1 MKPLLFLV
9 AAFSAGM
16 AAAQDL
22 PEAELKLRV
31 DLSSFAPEGAFFRGS
46 SAQFGDLDNDG
57 DARDFV
63 RAVNSNRMQAF
74 RFTGEG
80 VELLWDYEAGFDL
93 PLPSERY
100 FYKHVIWDVDGDGT
114 TEFAGAFATA
124 GGTMEM
130 RILDAATGRVE
141 ATAPLAI
148 ANPDT
153 DHRNRALRM
162 KTIVADLQGDGAPSE
177 LILIDE
183 RNSDGDL
190 YAFSADLTPL
200 WSTVD
205 DKTKIIPAHYPWAY
219 DLNGDGTDELVGR
232 YAYGPD
238 GTEGIRLTPELWRDK
253 GDYYDHI
260 DRAIMA
266 DFMPEREGSELAVSY
281 EWTHARVVDPVS
293 GEVLWE
299 SPGVHKDAK
308 IIAAGEFFPDSPGM
322 EIAVEWALTDEE
334 KEVVVLSGSGA
345 ELLRGDST
353 FSSGYVIDW
362 DGDRTTDEVFETKY
376 GNIVRMA
383 TNAPLEIRE
392 AYKDDAATAHGED
405 MRLYMHAVDMLGD
418 YREEV
423 VALDEDEL
431 FVYGAAGEAPADL
444 QSPWEDARYR
454 LAVANQMSD
463 NHSERPFFDWRSIG
477 AGYAAAGGN

>member
-1 MKPLLFLV
+1 MQRLV
-9 AAFSAGM
+9 SLAAAI
-16 AAAQDL
+16 AALPATAQDL
-22 PEAELKLRV
+22 PQPELKLRV
-31 DLSSFAPEGAFFRGS
+31 DLSSFAPAGAYFRGS
-46 SAQFGDLDNDG
+46 SAHFGDLDNDG

-63 RAVNSNRMQAF
+63 RHVNSNRMQAF

-80 VELLWDYEAGFDL
+80 VELLWEYEAGFDL

-100 FYKHVIWDVDGDGT
+100 FYKYVIWDLDGDGT
-114 TEFAGAFATA
+114 TELAGAFATE
-124 GGTMEM
+124 GGMMEM
-130 RILDAATGRVE
+130 RVLDAATGVVE
-141 ATAPLAI
+141 KSAPLVI

-162 KTIVADLQGDGAPSE
+162 KTVVADLAGDGAPSE
-177 LILIDE
+177 LLLIDE
-183 RNSDGDL
+183 RNSDGDFH
-190 YAFSADLTPL
+190 AFAADLTPL
-200 WSTVD
+200 WSTGED
-205 DKTKIIPAHYPWAY
+205 SSKIIPAHYPWAY
-219 DLNGDGTDELVGR
+219 DLNGDGTDEIVGR
-232 YAYGPD
+232 YAYGQD
-238 GTEGIRLTPELWRDK
+238 GAEGIRLTPELWKDK

-260 DRAIMA
+260 DRAVMA
-266 DFMPEREGSELAVSY
+266 DFMPDRAGPELAVSY

-293 GEVLWE
+293 GQTLWE

-322 EIAVEWALTDEE
+322 EIVVEWALTDDE
-334 KEVVVLSGSGA
+334 KTVVVLSGSGA

-362 DGDRTTDEVFETKY
+362 DGDRATDEVFETKY
-376 GNIVRMA
+376 GTIVQVA
-383 TNAPLEIRE
+383 TNTPMEIRE
-392 AYKDDAATAHGED
+392 AYKGDAATAHGEE

-418 YREEV
+418 YREEI

-431 FVYGAAGEAPADL
+431 LIYGAAGVAPAKL
-444 QSPWEDARYR
+444 PSPWDDPRYR

-477 AGYAAAGGN
+477 ASYVAAGEN